1 MKLLY
6 YAFWGVRNKSPRCS
20 LLTHTSTLSR
30 YFVIC
35 RCVCIL
41 STLCEYIRFFEGDS
55 TATAGCRRG
64 DFGVWGVRKSVTVCH
79 GRCCHRRQHHQSD
92 FDTRRSNLC
101 RGLKK
106 REAQTSRSFY
116 EVRKYRLADTTSRIG
131 QWTMLILVYLIY
143 FQMRLSTAPG
153 YISVNL
159 SHQYLMNSRNQLS
172 HRYFAYPRTPSTL

>member
-1 MKLLY
+1 M
-6 YAFWGVRNKSPRCS
+6 G
-20 LLTHTSTLSR
+20 
-30 YFVIC
+30 
-35 RCVCIL
+35 
-41 STLCEYIRFFEGDS
+41 TLCEYIRFIERDS

-64 DFGVWGVRKSVTVCH
+64 DFGVCRVRKSVTVCH

-116 EVRKYRLADTTSRIG
+116 EVRIHRLADTTNRIG
-131 QWTMLILVYLIY
+131 QCTMLILVYFIY
-143 FQMRLSTAPG
+143 FQMRLLTAPG

-172 HRYFAYPRTPSTL
+172 RQYFAYPQTPSTLWYMIFISKCAHFGTL